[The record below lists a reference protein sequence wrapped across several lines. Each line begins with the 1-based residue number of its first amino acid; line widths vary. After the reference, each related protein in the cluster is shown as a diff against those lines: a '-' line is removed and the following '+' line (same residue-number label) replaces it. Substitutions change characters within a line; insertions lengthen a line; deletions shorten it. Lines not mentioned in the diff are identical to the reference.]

1 MQRITQA
8 SLEATAARINRTVGA
23 PLEPYSRGED
33 GKLHANV
40 GNYHLSYAYG
50 GAALH
55 RMANAAGGVN
65 DVFGAHMPK
74 RELYEKMH
82 AFLRGLEAAKGV

>member
-1 MQRITQA
+1 MQRITQ
-8 SLEATAARINRTVGA
+8 SNLEAVVARINRTVGA
-23 PLEPYSRGED
+23 PLASYSRGED
-33 GKLHANV
+33 GKLHANI

-55 RMANAAGGVN
+55 RMSNAAGGV
-65 DVFGAHMPK
+65 DDIFGGHMPK

>member
-1 MQRITQA
+1 MQRITQ
-8 SLEATAARINRTVGA
+8 SNLEAVAARINCTIGA
-23 PLEPYSRGED
+23 PLVSYTRGED

-40 GNYHLSYAYG
+40 GNYRISYNYG

-55 RMANAAGGVN
+55 RMTDAAGGV
-65 DVFGAHMPK
+65 DDIFGGHMPK

>member
-1 MQRITQA
+1 MQRTTQA

-23 PLEPYSRGED
+23 PLEPYSKGED

-55 RMANAAGGVN
+55 RMANAAGGVD
-65 DVFGAHMPK
+65 DVFGGHMPK

-82 AFLRGLEAAKGV
+82 AFLRGLEAAKGG

>member
-23 PLEPYSRGED
+23 PLEPYSKGED
-33 GKLHANV
+33 GKLHANI

-55 RMANAAGGVN
+55 RMANAAGGA
-65 DVFGAHMPK
+65 DDIFDGHMPK

-82 AFLRGLEAAKGV
+82 AFLLGLEVAKGV

>member
-23 PLEPYSRGED
+23 PLESYSRGED

-65 DVFGAHMPK
+65 DVFGGHMPK